1 MLPFLFL
8 TKFTEVKMIDY
19 TKYVKIEDLRK
30 RGYNLEQEGVLDISH
45 FDTLK
50 DAVDDFM
57 LNACNIV
64 FNLIKSYRGRLWTNA
79 FFEDMAKDNL
89 TGKALEYKKAL
100 HNAIIEQAIFTYDN
114 GDSQATSKNEDRKY
128 NTAHAPKA
136 AAELWDLVLC
146 W

>member
-1 MLPFLFL
+1 
-8 TKFTEVKMIDY
+8 MIDY
-19 TKYVKIEDLRK
+19 TKYVKLEDLRK
-30 RGYNLEQEGVLDISH
+30 RGYNLEAEGVLEISH

-57 LNACNIV
+57 LNVCNIV
-64 FNLIKSYRGRLWTNA
+64 FNLIKSYRGRIWTNA

-89 TGKALEYKKAL
+89 VGTALEYKEAL
-100 HNAIIEQAIFTYDN
+100 HNAIIEQAIFNYDN
-114 GDSQATSKNEDRKY
+114 GDSQTTSNNEDRKH